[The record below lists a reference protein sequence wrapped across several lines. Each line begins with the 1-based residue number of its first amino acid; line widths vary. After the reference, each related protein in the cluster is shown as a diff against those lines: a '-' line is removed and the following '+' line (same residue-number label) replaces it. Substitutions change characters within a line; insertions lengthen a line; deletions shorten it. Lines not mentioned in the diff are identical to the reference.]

1 MTRAGRV
8 PLTTRFFYGF
18 GSISE
23 GVKDTAFNTFLLFY
37 YNEVLGLSGTLSG
50 AAIFLA
56 LCVDAVT
63 DPLVGS
69 ISDNFRSRWGRRHPF
84 MYASA
89 LPMALSFWFLFN
101 PPAGADQTT
110 LFAWFSVFA
119 VLVRSSMTLYSIPSN
134 SMVAEL
140 TSNYDDRTSLVSWRF
155 MFGWAGGL
163 TMTQIAYRVFFPN
176 VGDHDGLLD
185 AAAYGGFSLVCA
197 VTIFLAILICSAGTH
212 RLIPS
217 LYQPPKASAFSLGIF
232 VSDFRAVFRNHSYRV
247 LLAASLLASVAAG
260 FNTAVGLYMSRYFW
274 EFDPN
279 QIAQIALFLGIS
291 LFFGIAL
298 ARPLTVRFEKKR
310 SAVALTVFGVSFG
323 PLPVFL
329 RLAGLM
335 PANHDPLLL
344 PLIIGH
350 AVLLVTALIIIGI
363 LFSSMIADTID
374 ESELITGKR
383 QEGMFSSAIAFTA
396 KATSGIGVLVAG
408 LALDLIDF
416 PTHAE
421 PGEVPQGTVTALG
434 YAVGPGLFFFYAAT
448 LFFVSRYSIT
458 RARHQQVIAELTRRR
473 GETIAAPSE
482 ESATASAG

>member
-1 MTRAGRV
+1 MTSTERV

-50 AAIFLA
+50 TAILLA

-89 LPMALSFWFLFN
+89 LPMSVSFWFLFN
-101 PPAGADQTT
+101 PPAGAGQYT
-110 LFAWFSVFA
+110 LFAWLTIFA
-119 VLVRSSMTLYSIPSN
+119 ILVRSSMTLYSIPSN

-163 TMTQIAYRVFFPN
+163 SMTQLAYRVYFPD
-176 VGDHDGLLD
+176 VGTTDGLLN
-185 AAAYGGFSLVCA
+185 AAAYGGFSLVSA
-197 VTIFLAILICSAGTH
+197 ITIFIAIIVCTAGTH
-212 RLIPS
+212 HLIPS
-217 LYQPPKASAFSLGIF
+217 LHQPANATPFSFGVF
-232 VSDFRAVFRNHSYRV
+232 RSDFRAVFRNRSYLM
-247 LLAASLLASVAAG
+247 LLIASLLASVAAG

-274 EFDPN
+274 GFDPD

-298 ARPLTVRFEKKR
+298 ARPLTVLFEKKR
-310 SAVALTVFGVSFG
+310 SAVALTAFGVSFG
-323 PLPVFL
+323 PLPIFL
-329 RLAGLM
+329 RLAGVM
-335 PANHDPLLL
+335 PENGDPLLL
-344 PLIIGH
+344 PLMIGH
-350 AVLLVTALIIIGI
+350 AVLLVTALITIGI
-363 LFSSMIADTID
+363 LFASMIADTID
-374 ESELITGKR
+374 ESELATGKR
-383 QEGMFSSAIAFTA
+383 QEGMFSSAITFTA
-396 KATSGIGVLVAG
+396 KATSGLGVFVAG
-408 LALDLIDF
+408 ITLDLIDF
-416 PTHAE
+416 PTRAG
-421 PGEVPQGTVTALG
+421 PGDVPEDTVTALG
-434 YAVGPGLFFFYAAT
+434 FAVGPGLFFFYSAT

-458 RARHQQVIAELTRRR
+458 RARHEEVIAELARRR
-473 GETIAAPSE
+473 GDAA
-482 ESATASAG
+482 ADLAGSSR